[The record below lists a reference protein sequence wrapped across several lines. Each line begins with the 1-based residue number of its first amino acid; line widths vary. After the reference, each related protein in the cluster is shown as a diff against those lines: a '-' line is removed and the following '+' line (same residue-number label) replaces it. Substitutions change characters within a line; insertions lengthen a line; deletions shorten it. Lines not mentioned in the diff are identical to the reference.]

1 MGILFWYIFR
11 QFAKIFLMCMT
22 TVLSVYLIVDFF
34 EKLRRFLKYDAD
46 LSTMLAYFFFRMPD
60 IAFLLAPLA
69 ALMATILTLSMLNKN
84 LEITAMR
91 SCGLS
96 MAQVAAPFMAMAA
109 VLTILLLSFTAVIIP
124 LSNLRAEYIRT
135 VLIEKKPKPL
145 SVVAD
150 HLWIRLGPQDLLEV
164 GTVEPEGAVLRH
176 IHLYRLSASFQLDE
190 ILEADSAQYTS
201 KGWVLTEMIKYQVTA
216 AGQVRATQKADAVAN
231 FPLTPKDFRT
241 WLSVDS
247 KNMTLGQ
254 LRAYIDHLQ
263 RDGHNSD
270 RYATNY
276 WGRIAFSTVTMV
288 MILLGLALSL
298 GETGRRGGTVS
309 KGIGQALGVGFV
321 FWVAY
326 SLGIA
331 LGRNGVI
338 LPIVGGWIAEI
349 MLLAAGLNLFLKVK
363 SS

>member
-22 TVLSVYLIVDFF
+22 AVLAVYLIVDFF
-34 EKLRRFLKYDAD
+34 EKLRIFLKYDAE

-60 IAFLLAPLA
+60 IVFLLAPLA

-91 SCGLS
+91 SCGMS
-96 MAQVAAPFMAMAA
+96 MSQVAAPFMAMAVILT
-109 VLTILLLSFTAVIIP
+109 VLLFSFTAVIIP
-124 LSNLRAEYIRT
+124 LSNLQAQYIRT

-150 HLWIRLGPQDLLEV
+150 HLWIRLGPQNLLEV
-164 GTVEPEGAVLRH
+164 KTVEPKGTVLRH
-176 IHLYRLSASFQLDE
+176 IHLYRLSHAFQLDE

-201 KGWVLTEMIKYQVTA
+201 KGWVLTEVIKHQVTP
-216 AGQVRATQKADAVAN
+216 AGQVRVLKEADSVEN
-231 FPLTPKDFRT
+231 FPLTPEDFRT
-241 WLSVDS
+241 WLSVDT
-247 KNMTLGQ
+247 KNMTLRQ
-254 LRAYIDHLQ
+254 LRAYIDRLKHE
-263 RDGHNSD
+263 GHNSD
-270 RYATNY
+270 RYATDY

-298 GETGRRGGTVS
+298 LSTGRRGVTVG

-331 LGRNGVI
+331 LGRNGAI
-338 LPIVGGWIAEI
+338 LPIVGGWVAVI
-349 MLLAAGLNLFLKVK
+349 MLLAASLNLFLKVK
-363 SS
+363 